1 MRMSAG
7 QEVGKI
13 ETRLRQLGTKLD
25 RLAALGA
32 EMATD
37 SQLEYRKQIDHIKG
51 RHTAVLEQLQR
62 FKDAGG
68 QKWESFK
75 GNIELAWSD
84 LEQAF
89 KGINKTPPTPSPTE
103 IVSTPES

>member
-1 MRMSAG
+1 MRMTAG
-7 QEVGKI
+7 QEVVKI

-37 SQLEYRKQIDHIKG
+37 SQLEYRKQIDHIKE
-51 RHTAVLEQLQR
+51 RHTAVLEQMRR
-62 FKDAGG
+62 FRDAGG

-75 GNIELAWSD
+75 SSIELAWTD

-89 KGINKTPPTPSPTE
+89 KGIKQSPPAPSPNE
-103 IVSTPES
+103 IGRPPET

>member
-7 QEVGKI
+7 QEVVKI
-13 ETRLRQLGTKLD
+13 ETRLRQLGAKLD

-37 SQLEYRKQIDHIKG
+37 SQLEYRKQIDHIKD
-51 RHTAVLEQLQR
+51 RHTAVQEQLQR
-62 FKDAGG
+62 FRAAGG
-68 QKWESFK
+68 QKWENFK
-75 GNIELAWSD
+75 GSIELAWHD

-89 KGINKTPPTPSPTE
+89 KGIKPASPVPGPTE
-103 IVSTPES
+103 TVRPPD